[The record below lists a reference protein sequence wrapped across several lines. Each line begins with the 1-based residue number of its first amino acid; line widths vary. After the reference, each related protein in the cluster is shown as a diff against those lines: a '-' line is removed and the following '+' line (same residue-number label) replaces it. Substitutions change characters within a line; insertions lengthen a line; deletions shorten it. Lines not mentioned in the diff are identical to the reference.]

1 MSISFQRQNFVAL
14 TMALLGVSLASHPR
28 TAAAQDFSL
37 FGMGQSGVIR
47 PQVYTYYNTWTWS
60 PLFGPTLFGPT
71 VFGPPTIGSGFP
83 QPLGFQHISTGPNSY
98 VYRPVTDLTMLV
110 GLARQSIQE
119 ADYQAALVNLEPVLA
134 SAPDDGEALLT
145 QSQALFGLGKFPES
159 AEALHL
165 AWRNLSREAWGA
177 PVRNFKTYFRS
188 GQEYTARLRALEA
201 FVREHQAESSG
212 HYLLGYHYGYLG
224 YTAEA
229 TRELETAI
237 KLASTP
243 TVENIAA
250 PVPVVAPPRA
260 APEPGPAPA
269 RDGPREF

>member
-1 MSISFQRQNFVAL
+1 MSIFLRRTLLVAL
-14 TMALLGVSLASHPR
+14 TTTLCSVSLAMDPG
-28 TAAAQDFSL
+28 AASAQDFSL

-47 PQVYTYYNTWTWS
+47 PQVYTYYNSWTWS
-60 PLFGPTLFGPT
+60 PL
-71 VFGPPTIGSGFP
+71 FGPPTIGSGFP

-98 VYRPVTDLTMLV
+98 VFRPVTDLTMLV

-134 SAPDDGEALLT
+134 NAPDDGEALLT
-145 QSQALFGLGKFPES
+145 QSQALFGLGRFPES
-159 AEALHL
+159 AETLHL
-165 AWRNLSREAWGA
+165 AWRNLSRDDWGA

-188 GQEYTARLRALEA
+188 GQEYTARLRALES
-201 FVREHQAESSG
+201 FVREHPAESSG

-224 YTAEA
+224 YSAEA

-237 KLASTP
+237 KLASAP

-250 PVPVVAPPRA
+250 PPPVVATPRA
-260 APEPGPAPA
+260 TPQPGPAPP